1 MHPQTGIA
9 RSSKGRTAGFGPVSG
24 GSNPPWATLKN
35 MASQLKIFSGTAST
49 YLAEKIAELYGIPLG
64 SVTLA
69 QFSDGEVQPSYN
81 ESVRGCDLFL
91 IQSTFSPA
99 DNLMEL
105 LLMIDAARRASVKT
119 INVVIPYFGYARQD
133 RKDKPRVSLGAKLVA
148 NLLTA
153 AGASRLI
160 TMDLHAG
167 QIQGFFDI
175 PVDHLD
181 ASAVFLPYVRQH
193 MQGADILMAAPD
205 MGGVARARLYAKFLK
220 ADIAVIDK
228 HRERANQVASMQVIG
243 DVEGKDVILVDDLVD
258 TAGTLCKAA
267 GELKKKGA
275 RTVRAFV
282 THPILSG
289 NAIQRIEESELEE
302 IVVTDTIPL
311 KQQSPKVRVLS
322 IAPVFAKA
330 FRKIHNFESISSLF
344 VS

>member
-1 MHPQTGIA
+1 
-9 RSSKGRTAGFGPVSG
+9 
-24 GSNPPWATLKN
+24 
-35 MASQLKIFSGTAST
+35 MAYQLKIFSGTAST
-49 YLAEKIAELYGIPLG
+49 YLAEKIAELYGCPLG
-64 SVTLA
+64 SVSLSR
-69 QFSDGEVQPSYN
+69 FNDGEIQPSYN

-91 IQSTFSPA
+91 IQSTFSSA

-105 LLMIDAARRASVKT
+105 LLMIDAAKRASVKS

-181 ASAVFLPYVRQH
+181 ASAVFLPFVRQNIPTE
-193 MQGADILMAAPD
+193 QLTICAPD
-205 MGGVARARLYAKFLK
+205 MGGVNRARIYAKALK
-220 ADIAVIDK
+220 AEIAVIDK

-243 DVEGKDVILVDDLVD
+243 EVEGRDIILVDDLVD

-267 GELKKKGA
+267 GELKNRGA
-275 RTVRAFV
+275 RSVRAFV

-289 NAIQRIEESELEE
+289 DAVKKVEDSELVEL
-302 IVVTDTIPL
+302 VVTDTIPL
-311 KQQSPKVRVLS
+311 KQASPKIRVLS
-322 IAPVFAKA
+322 VAPLFSKA
-330 FRKIHNFESISSLF
+330 CRKIHNFESISSLF

>member
-1 MHPQTGIA
+1 
-9 RSSKGRTAGFGPVSG
+9 
-24 GSNPPWATLKN
+24 
-35 MASQLKIFSGTAST
+35 MAYQLKIFSGTAST
-49 YLAEKIAELYGIPLG
+49 YLAEKIAELYGCPLG
-64 SVTLA
+64 SVTLSR
-69 QFSDGEVQPSYN
+69 FSDGEIQPSYN

-105 LLMIDAARRASVKT
+105 LLMIDAAKRASVKS

-181 ASAVFLPYVRQH
+181 ASAVFLPFVRQH
-193 MQGADILMAAPD
+193 LPTDQLTICAPD
-205 MGGVARARLYAKFLK
+205 MGGVSRARIYAKFLK
-220 ADIAVIDK
+220 AEIAVIDK

-243 DVEGKDVILVDDLVD
+243 EVEGKDVILVDDLVD

-267 GELKKKGA
+267 GELKNRGA
-275 RTVRAFV
+275 RSVRAFV

-289 NAIQRIEESELEE
+289 DAIKKVEDSELLEL
-302 IVVTDTIPL
+302 VVTDTIPL
-311 KQQSPKVRVLS
+311 RQESSKIRVLS
-322 IAPVFAKA
+322 IAPVFSKA

>member
-1 MHPQTGIA
+1 
-9 RSSKGRTAGFGPVSG
+9 
-24 GSNPPWATLKN
+24 
-35 MASQLKIFSGTAST
+35 MAYQLKIFSGTAST
-49 YLAEKIAELYGIPLG
+49 YLAEKIAELYGCPLG
-64 SVTLA
+64 SVSLSR
-69 QFSDGEVQPSYN
+69 FNDGEIQPSYN

-105 LLMIDAARRASVKT
+105 LLMIDAAKRASVKS

-181 ASAVFLPYVRQH
+181 ASAVFLPFVRQNIPTE
-193 MQGADILMAAPD
+193 QLTICAPD
-205 MGGVARARLYAKFLK
+205 MGGVNRARIYAKALK
-220 ADIAVIDK
+220 AEIAVIDK

-243 DVEGKDVILVDDLVD
+243 EVEGRDIILVDDLVD

-267 GELKKKGA
+267 GELKNRGA
-275 RTVRAFV
+275 RSVRAFV

-289 NAIQRIEESELEE
+289 DAVKKVEDSE
-302 IVVTDTIPL
+302 
-311 KQQSPKVRVLS
+311 
-322 IAPVFAKA
+322 
-330 FRKIHNFESISSLF
+330 
-344 VS
+344 